1 VVGFGRIGRAVA
13 RRALALEMEVWAADL
28 AVAPGEMSAAG
39 VRPAALHELL
49 RSCQAVTVH
58 VPLTPE
64 TAGMIGRRE
73 LSLMPRGAFIVN
85 TARSALVDEDAL
97 LAAIESGALGGA
109 ALDVL
114 SIEPPTA
121 SRPAPHHPRLIVTP
135 HSAWY
140 SLDSE
145 REVYRRST
153 MAVRAVLEGR
163 EPEGAVVAGRASTPS
178 AG

>member
-1 VVGFGRIGRAVA
+1 
-13 RRALALEMEVWAADL
+13 
-28 AVAPGEMSAAG
+28 
-39 VRPAALHELL
+39 
-49 RSCQAVTVH
+49 
-58 VPLTPE
+58 
-64 TAGMIGRRE
+64 MIGRRE

-85 TARSALVDEDAL
+85 TARAALVDEDAL